1 MKEKKF
7 LDDYFGKLKDLI
19 SFDKKTINK
28 LLETK
33 NLLLNQSKKG
43 KKCMIFGNG
52 GSAAIASH
60 FSVDITKNAKVR
72 CTNYNE
78 SDLLT
83 CFSNDFG
90 YDRWVQ
96 KTIEFYGNPGDV
108 LIVISASGKSQNMV
122 NACKEAKKKKFEK
135 IITFTGFSKKNSVL
149 KKGDINFH
157 VESKAYN
164 HIENVHQ
171 ILLLSLIDL
180 IIGKSNYS
188 VK

>member
-1 MKEKKF
+1 MRFLPRGASTRCELNTGTKSFDLFSEADHRYYISEKQKFKEKKF

-122 NACKEAKKKKFEK
+122 NACKEAKKKNLRK
-135 IITFTGFSKKNSVL
+135 
-149 KKGDINFH
+149 
-157 VESKAYN
+157 
-164 HIENVHQ
+164 
-171 ILLLSLIDL
+171 
-180 IIGKSNYS
+180 
-188 VK
+188 